1 MEPTH
6 LSFIQQLSD
15 RSEEAWRE
23 LESVYR
29 PMILNWLRR
38 YPLQAV
44 DAEDL
49 AQEVMTTVV
58 ERIGDFQHNGR
69 IGAFR
74 NWLRTTAVNQA
85 RTYLRKNN
93 IRPTARGSDTFVQML
108 QQLEDPNS
116 HLTGR
121 FNREHDQYVVRLLL
135 KRASSQFQEVT
146 IQAFRLHLM
155 EGVDS
160 AETGKRLGIS
170 ATAVRIAKCRVLKEL
185 REQAED
191 WIDEAWLS

>member
-15 RSEEAWRE
+15 HSEEAWQE

-49 AQEVMTTVV
+49 AQEVMATVV
-58 ERIGDFQHNGR
+58 ERIGDFEHNGR

-93 IRPTARGSDTFVQML
+93 IRPTAKGSDTFEPRVHQPAARMPTCRANP
-108 QQLEDPNS
+108 QWQSRCDGS
-116 HLTGR
+116 WVIRHGR
-121 FNREHDQYVVRLLL
+121 LVE
-135 KRASSQFQEVT
+135 
-146 IQAFRLHLM
+146 
-155 EGVDS
+155 
-160 AETGKRLGIS
+160 
-170 ATAVRIAKCRVLKEL
+170 
-185 REQAED
+185 
-191 WIDEAWLS
+191 